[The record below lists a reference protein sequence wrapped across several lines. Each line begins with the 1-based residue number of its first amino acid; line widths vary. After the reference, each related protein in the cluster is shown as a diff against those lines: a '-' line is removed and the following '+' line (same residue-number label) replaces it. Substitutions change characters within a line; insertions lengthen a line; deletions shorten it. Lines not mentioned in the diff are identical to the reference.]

1 MEKADFRKRD
11 DGEADDRS
19 LEFGRGG
26 QKQKGYIGAQWED
39 EGQALL
45 GEECPVL
52 NPKGHLPPTLI

>member
-26 QKQKGYIGAQWED
+26 QKQKGYIGVQ
-39 EGQALL
+39 
-45 GEECPVL
+45 
-52 NPKGHLPPTLI
+52 